1 MMILYNFCAVMI
13 YMIRLEKHEATSKGN
28 VAKVVKIFIL
38 PMEHDNYY

>member
-1 MMILYNFCAVMI
+1 MLILNFCAVMI
-13 YMIRLEKHEATSKGN
+13 SLIRLEKQEATTISN